1 MDLPTALQDP
11 IDSADWFLLV
21 LSGDELFDAGEV
33 RGGGNDPFDDLVDGP
48 PCHPAAH
55 SGGGAVHAGDA
66 PHHEV
71 FEVAGN
77 SGAWAGEG
85 DRLDTDSVVRACQ
98 TSESPAMARG
108 WPHTL
113 LSAMP
118 DEHGGLGLRHV
129 A

>member
-66 PHHEV
+66 PHHQVLEV
-71 FEVAGN
+71 VGDAC
-77 SGAWAGEG
+77 AWAGEG
-85 DRLDTDSVVRACQ
+85 DLLDADPVVGTGQA
-98 TSESPAMARG
+98 SE
-108 WPHTL
+108 
-113 LSAMP
+113 
-118 DEHGGLGLRHV
+118 
-129 A
+129 